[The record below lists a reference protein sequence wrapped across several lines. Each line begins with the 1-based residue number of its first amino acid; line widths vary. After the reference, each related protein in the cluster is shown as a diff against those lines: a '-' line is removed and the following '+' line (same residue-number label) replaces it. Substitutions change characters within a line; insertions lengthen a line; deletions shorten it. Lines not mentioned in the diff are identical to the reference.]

1 MSLFK
6 ASLRQAPAL
15 ARLYRVS
22 GCDHADHARYLSGG
36 RRGGRLAES
45 SVFLQSGHRITE
57 LPVVVRKVR
66 DVWEF
71 YNKMG
76 LDSPETKPEEAH
88 LKLLPKT
95 LNEEEKEIIEGFSR
109 CFNSSS
115 IFRLLETIPTSEV
128 TPPVAAHAY
137 KKIVELENKYESSD
151 SNNSSV
157 VPKGRADQPHSF
169 FRSAFITL
177 LLDIICKGKNPGAIL
192 EGLSASMRDNHSDDQ
207 AALKDKL
214 LEELLVCVGDG
225 HFSLQDIC
233 KAVHVLS
240 VFYPDSKQCREVNDK
255 LWFGILDQSRAMNIE
270 DLVSVFS
277 TLPHL
282 GKSRHMIMK
291 LLESKAMEQWQD
303 FQTGDIVEILRVLHS
318 LKYDRMDPLFMKM
331 ITRWLSVNIHKI
343 NEREMLAIVY
353 SFLHLEYTDKV
364 FIKALEKIIKLKGL
378 KIQEHDLMCTI
389 SSYCQVM
396 RIRSPVILEGLG
408 QYFIESHKSLSVP
421 QVGAL
426 APVFGQ
432 LDFHPPNGFK
442 FWELLE
448 FYLDVKFNQ
457 FSPVEMINLLVS
469 FIYIEKY
476 PINFTSK
483 IFNPFFMDRLHSQPD
498 EIVAISRQ
506 QLKLFDTGMK
516 LECRGYEGPFLP
528 KETHNRSITSDIRV
542 IRTVKKIVDPMA
554 DVVGDIRR
562 IATSIVLSNLPLHP
576 LYLVDMVI
584 YPSSAASL
592 TRLGFNTNNSSSV
605 AVLVHPAEHYDRSG
619 EHLVGSQAMR
629 VRQLTAMGFRVM
641 SVNMSQVNRLVMQPD
656 KLRDHL
662 QDLYKKVILKST
674 KK

>member
-1 MSLFK
+1 MTMFSASIRKLPSLSRL
-6 ASLRQAPAL
+6 ALRGGSEQV
-15 ARLYRVS
+15 RCY
-22 GCDHADHARYLSGG
+22 CGG
-36 RRGGRLAES
+36 RRGGRLGES
-45 SVFLQSGHRITE
+45 VVFLQSGHRITE

-66 DVWEF
+66 DVWEL
-71 YNKMG
+71 YSRMG
-76 LDSPETKPEEAH
+76 LDSADTHREETH
-88 LKLLPKT
+88 LKLLPKV
-95 LNEEEKEIIEGFSR
+95 LNEEEKEIIEGFNR
-109 CFNSSS
+109 CYNSSS

-128 TPPVAAHAY
+128 TPQVAAHAY
-137 KKIVELENKYESSD
+137 KKIVELENKYESNS
-151 SNNSSV
+151 SSNSSV
-157 VPKGRADQPHSF
+157 VPKGRPDQPHSF

-177 LLDIICKGKNPGAIL
+177 LLDIICKGKNPCAIL
-192 EGLSASMRDNHSDDQ
+192 DGLSASMRDNQSDDKTTH
-207 AALKDKL
+207 KDRL
-214 LEELLVCVGDG
+214 LEELLLCVSDG
-225 HFSLQDIC
+225 LFSLQDIC
-233 KAVHVLS
+233 KAIHVLS
-240 VFYPDSKQCREVNDK
+240 VFYADSKQCREVNDK
-255 LWFGILDQSRAMNIE
+255 LWFGILDQSRDMNTE

-282 GKSRHMIMK
+282 GKSRNMIMK
-291 LLESKAMEQWQD
+291 LLENKSMEQWQD
-303 FQTGDIVEILRVLHS
+303 FKTGDIVEILRVLHS
-318 LKYDRMDPLFMKM
+318 LKYDRVDPLFMKM

-353 SFLHLEYTDKV
+353 SFLHLEYTDTV

-389 SSYCQVM
+389 SSYCQIM

-408 QYFIESHKSLSVP
+408 QYFIESHKCLSVP

-432 LDFHPPNGFK
+432 LDFHPQNGFK

-506 QLKLFDTGMK
+506 QLKLFDTAMK

-528 KETHNRSITSDIRV
+528 KETHARKITSDSRV
-542 IRTVKKIVDPMA
+542 IRTVNKIVDPMA
-554 DVVGDIRR
+554 DIVGDIRR

-576 LYLVDMVI
+576 LYLVDMMI
-584 YPSSAASL
+584 YPSSTSSL
-592 TRLGFNTNNSSSV
+592 TRLGFNTNNRSSV
-605 AVLVHPAEHYDRSG
+605 AVLVHPPEHYDRAG
-619 EHLVGSQAMR
+619 DHLVGSQAMR
-629 VRQLTAMGFRVM
+629 VRQLTAMGFKVM
-641 SVNMSQVNRLVMQPD
+641 SINMRQVNKLVMHPD

-662 QDLYKKVILKST
+662 QELYKKVNLKYA
-674 KK
+674 KNE